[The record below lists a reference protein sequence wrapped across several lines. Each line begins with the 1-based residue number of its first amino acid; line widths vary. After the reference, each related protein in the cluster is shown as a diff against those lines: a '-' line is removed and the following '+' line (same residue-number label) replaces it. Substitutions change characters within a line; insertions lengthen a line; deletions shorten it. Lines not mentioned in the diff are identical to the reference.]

1 MKDSDAAGQRL
12 GFLWFQPGVTR
23 LNGLTLIYAA
33 LTGIPFLAFI
43 NFIQPIVLE
52 VSLGL
57 PRDTQ
62 GPVTANLAVV
72 QEIILLLLVGPFGA
86 LSDRIGRRPV
96 VTAGYLVVAAGFFA
110 YPWATTAL
118 ELTGIRGFYAIGAA
132 AIVAGYSALLA
143 DYPQERSRGKLI
155 AVLGIMNGLGIG
167 LLGFLGGNLPNWLE
181 GSGMEAL
188 AASRTAL
195 AIVAALCLASAMI
208 ALAGLR
214 DRRQGRGKNRQSL
227 FALLSEGLAAGRK
240 PRIAVAYASAF
251 AARGDVV
258 VVGTYLSLW
267 VTQAGVEQGMT
278 AAEAQGRA
286 GIEFAVVSG
295 MALLASPL
303 LGVLNDRINRV
314 AALAIGMLLGT
325 IGYLAFG
332 LQADPLAQFA
342 FVAAILLGI
351 GQISSILAGQ
361 TLISQEADSP
371 IAGSI
376 IGVFSFFGAV
386 GTLVGGWIG
395 GQLFGLWRPGAPF
408 ILMGVLNSL
417 ICVAAF
423 LVYLAERRSGKA
435 EVSNDLLASAGAG
448 SDD

>member
-1 MKDSDAAGQRL
+1 MQDSNAAGQRL
-12 GFLWFQPGVTR
+12 GFLWLQPGVSR
-23 LNGLTLIYAA
+23 FNGLTLIYAA

-57 PRDTQ
+57 PRDNQ

-72 QEIILLLLVGPFGA
+72 QELILLFLVGPFGA

-96 VTAGYLVVAAGFFA
+96 VTLGYLIVAAGFVA
-110 YPWATTAL
+110 YPWATSAL
-118 ELTGIRGFYAIGAA
+118 ALTGIRGFYAIGAA

-167 LLGFLGGNLPNWLE
+167 LLGFVGGNLPKWLE
-181 GSGMEAL
+181 ASGL
-188 AASRTAL
+188 QPLSASRTAL
-195 AIVAALCLASAMI
+195 AMVAALCLFSSLV
-208 ALAGLR
+208 ALVGLR
-214 DRRQGRGKNRQSL
+214 DRREGRGKNRQALVSL
-227 FALLSEGLAAGRK
+227 LREGLAAGRK
-240 PRIAVAYASAF
+240 PRIAIAYASAF

-267 VTQAGVEQGMT
+267 VTQAGIEQGMT

-286 GIEFAVVSG
+286 GIEFAIVSG

-303 LGVLNDRINRV
+303 LGILNDRINRV
-314 AALAIGMLLGT
+314 AALAIGMFLGT
-325 IGYLAFG
+325 VGYLAFG

-342 FVAAILLGI
+342 VVAAILLGI

-386 GTLVGGWIG
+386 GTLVGGWVG

-408 ILMGVLNSL
+408 ILMGVLNAL
-417 ICVAAF
+417 ICAGALV
-423 LVYLAERRSGKA
+423 VYLAERRDQREA
-435 EVSNDLLASAGAG
+435 QPDDLLASASAG
-448 SDD
+448 SDE